1 MRWKWLFVFYW
12 KRLLKSKLYVGA
24 SILFFVLLLVRF
36 VLFFSD
42 DMNAGMEYS
51 GDLPSEVFMLV
62 QIVSLFYIVWFYFL
76 YSNELRYGVSSWFAD
91 GYRILLEK
99 MSALLAVHALCQG
112 IMLMM
117 SYGVFSLVYLFVGVE
132 PSDLYWSLLRFL
144 AVYQFGPL
152 VLTVLYGV
160 IIALLL
166 ETKKVSFFA
175 MLLVWILTGPMTT
188 ELFIDLSK
196 TVHARDWTSLL
207 FIGKHAI
214 QQAYDSYIGFEVDRG
229 GEWKWAAWFL
239 SLVGLALL
247 SSIRFT
253 QTRKE
258 RNAVLKAFLV
268 FPFLIVLTAYHS
280 LQTNTKAFTRADQ
293 TTELEEYRQ
302 MKQETKADLRY
313 RIQSYDISLHGS
325 RAVVRVALSQL
336 DTNRPTFQLYH
347 LYPLHSIE
355 ADHQPV
361 TFTRNGDLVTV
372 RLPKRT
378 STLTFSYEIV
388 DTALIPYTNGRI
400 VLLADR
406 AWYPKRRAS
415 HMYRAYE
422 YRVAGTRAWDGAFTD
437 QFVPNETYTFT
448 LNVDGDVLFCNVPKR
463 GTVYRGKAQ
472 AVTLIKGQGHQLVDQ
487 GYEITYPADWPHMA
501 ERAPTVIRQLKK
513 TFHHVQQIASTAV
526 SSLPNKIVFSSSGLS
541 SFMAHDH
548 LVYNTNFFSIG
559 TYHMERDYYEKMLRL
574 SVPPKGSRIMYNE
587 WISLATRWLMQKQGL
602 SVIDW
607 SSKSEWFESQPSS
620 VKKQIEAIYQ
630 AFQPLDV
637 DQKQQCLRTWYA
649 NMDDGWTWDRILEM
663 MQEVNGVGGRH

>member
-12 KRLLKSKLYVGA
+12 KRLLKSKLYIGA
-24 SILFFVLLLVRF
+24 SFSFFLLLAVRFTLFFT
-36 VLFFSD
+36 D
-42 DMNAGMEYS
+42 PYNMESY
-51 GDLPSEVFMLV
+51 GDIPHEVFMLV
-62 QIVSLFYIVWFYFL
+62 QIVSLFYIVWFYLL

-117 SYGVFSLVYLFVGVE
+117 SCGVFSIVYLFVGVE
-132 PSDLYWSLLRFL
+132 PSDLYLSLLRFL

-196 TVHARDWTSLL
+196 TVHARDWASLL

-214 QQAYDSYIGFEVDRG
+214 QRAYDSYIGFEVDRG

-293 TTELEEYRQ
+293 TTELEEYRRMPQ
-302 MKQETKADLRY
+302 TIKADLRY

-361 TFTRNGDLVTV
+361 KFTRNGDLVTV
-372 RLPKRT
+372 WLPKRT

-406 AWYPKRRAS
+406 AWYPKKRAT
-415 HMYRAYE
+415 HMYRTYE
-422 YRVAGTRAWDGAFTD
+422 YRVAGTRAWGGAFTD
-437 QFVPNETYTFT
+437 QFFPDETYTFT

-501 ERAPTVIRQLKK
+501 ERAPTVIHQMEK
-513 TFHHVQQIASTAV
+513 TFRHVQQIASTAV
-526 SSLPNKIVFSSSGLS
+526 SSLPNKIVFSSFGLS
-541 SFMAHDH
+541 SFLANDH
-548 LVYNTNFFSIG
+548 LVYNTNDLYGIDQ
-559 TYHMERDYYEKMLRL
+559 YIMEQNFYEKILRL

-587 WISLATRWLMQKQGL
+587 WISMATRWLMQKNDL
-602 SVIDW
+602 PVIDW

-649 NMDDGWTWDRILEM
+649 NMDDGWTWDRIFEM

>member
-12 KRLLKSKLYVGA
+12 KRLLKSKLYIGA
-24 SILFFVLLLVRF
+24 SFSFFLLLAVRFTLFFT
-36 VLFFSD
+36 D
-42 DMNAGMEYS
+42 PYNMESY
-51 GDLPSEVFMLV
+51 GDIPHEVFMLV
-62 QIVSLFYIVWFYFL
+62 QIVSLFYIVWFYLL

-99 MSALLAVHALCQG
+99 MSALLAVHALYQG

-117 SYGVFSLVYLFVGVE
+117 SCGVFSIVYLFVGVE
-132 PSDLYWSLLRFL
+132 PSDLYLSLLRFL

-196 TVHARDWTSLL
+196 TVHARDWASLL

-214 QQAYDSYIGFEVDRG
+214 QRAYDSYIGFEVDRG

-313 RIQSYDISLHGS
+313 RIQSYDLSLHGS

-336 DTNRPTFQLYH
+336 ETNRPTFQLYH

-361 TFTRNGDLVTV
+361 KFTRNGDLVTV
-372 RLPKRT
+372 WLPKRT

-406 AWYPKRRAS
+406 AWYPKKRAT
-415 HMYRAYE
+415 HMYRTYE
-422 YRVAGTRAWDGAFTD
+422 YRVAGTRAWGGAFTD
-437 QFVPNETYTFT
+437 QFFPDETYTFT

-501 ERAPTVIRQLKK
+501 ERAPTVIHQMEK
-513 TFHHVQQIASTAV
+513 TFRHVQQIASTAV
-526 SSLPNKIVFSSSGLS
+526 SSLPNKIVFSSFGLS
-541 SFMAHDH
+541 SFLANDH
-548 LVYNTNFFSIG
+548 LVYNTNDLYGIDQ
-559 TYHMERDYYEKMLRL
+559 YIMEQNFYEKILRL

-587 WISLATRWLMQKQGL
+587 WISLATRWLMQKNDL
-602 SVIDW
+602 PVIDW

-649 NMDDGWTWDRILEM
+649 NMDDGWTWDRIFEM

>member
-12 KRLLKSKLYVGA
+12 KRLLKSKLYIGA
-24 SILFFVLLLVRF
+24 SFSFFLLLAVRFTLFFT
-36 VLFFSD
+36 D
-42 DMNAGMEYS
+42 PYNMESY
-51 GDLPSEVFMLV
+51 GDIPHEVFMLV
-62 QIVSLFYIVWFYFL
+62 QIVSLFYIVWFYLL

-117 SYGVFSLVYLFVGVE
+117 SCGVFSLVYLFVGVE
-132 PSDLYWSLLRFL
+132 PSDLYLSLLRFL

-175 MLLVWILTGPMTT
+175 ILLVWILTGPMTT
-188 ELFIDLSK
+188 ELFIDLSE
-196 TVHARDWTSLL
+196 TVHARDWASLL

-214 QQAYDSYIGFEVDRG
+214 QRAYDSYIGFEVDRG

-293 TTELEEYRQ
+293 TTELEEYRH

-313 RIQSYDISLHGS
+313 RIQSYDLSLHGS

-336 DTNRPTFQLYH
+336 ETNRPTFQLYH

-361 TFTRNGDLVTV
+361 KFTRNGDLVTV
-372 RLPKRT
+372 WLPKRT

-415 HMYRAYE
+415 HMYRTHE
-422 YRVAGTRAWDGAFTD
+422 YRVAGMTVWDGAFTD
-437 QFVPNETYTFT
+437 QFFPNETYTFT

-463 GTVYRGKAQ
+463 GKGYQGKAQ

-501 ERAPTVIRQLKK
+501 ERAPTVIRQMEK
-513 TFHHVQQIASTAV
+513 TFRHVQQIASTAV
-526 SSLPNKIVFSSSGLS
+526 SSLPNKIVFSSFGLS
-541 SFMAHDH
+541 SFLANDH
-548 LVYNTNFFSIG
+548 LVYNTDDLYGIDQYIMEQNF
-559 TYHMERDYYEKMLRL
+559 YEKILRL

-602 SVIDW
+602 LVIDW

-649 NMDDGWTWDRILEM
+649 NMDDGWTWDRIFEM

>member
-12 KRLLKSKLYVGA
+12 KRLLKSKLYIGA
-24 SILFFVLLLVRF
+24 SFSFFLLLAVRFTLFFT
-36 VLFFSD
+36 D
-42 DMNAGMEYS
+42 PYNMESY
-51 GDLPSEVFMLV
+51 GDIPHEVFMLV
-62 QIVSLFYIVWFYFL
+62 QIVSLFYIVWFYLL

-117 SYGVFSLVYLFVGVE
+117 SCGVFSIVYLFVGVE
-132 PSDLYWSLLRFL
+132 PSDLYLSLLRFL

-196 TVHARDWTSLL
+196 TVHARDWASLL

-214 QQAYDSYIGFEVDRG
+214 QRAYDSYIGFEVDRG
-229 GEWKWAAWFL
+229 GEWKWPAWFL

-293 TTELEEYRQ
+293 TTELEEYRRMPQ
-302 MKQETKADLRY
+302 TIKADLRY

-361 TFTRNGDLVTV
+361 KFTRNGDLVTV
-372 RLPKRT
+372 WLPKRT

-406 AWYPKRRAS
+406 AWYPKKRAT
-415 HMYRAYE
+415 HMYRTYE
-422 YRVAGTRAWDGAFTD
+422 YRVAGTRAWGGAFTD
-437 QFVPNETYTFT
+437 QFFLDETYTFT

-501 ERAPTVIRQLKK
+501 ERAPTVIHQMEK
-513 TFHHVQQIASTAV
+513 TFRHVQQIASTAV
-526 SSLPNKIVFSSSGLS
+526 SSLPNKIVFSSFGLS
-541 SFMAHDH
+541 SFLANDH
-548 LVYNTNFFSIG
+548 LVYNTNDLYGIDQ
-559 TYHMERDYYEKMLRL
+559 YIMEQNFYEKILRL

-587 WISLATRWLMQKQGL
+587 WISMATRWLMQKNDL
-602 SVIDW
+602 PVIDW

-649 NMDDGWTWDRILEM
+649 NMDDGWTWDRIFEM

>member
-12 KRLLKSKLYVGA
+12 KRLLKSKLYIGA
-24 SILFFVLLLVRF
+24 SFSFFLLLAVRFTLFFT
-36 VLFFSD
+36 D
-42 DMNAGMEYS
+42 PYNMESY
-51 GDLPSEVFMLV
+51 GDIPHEVFMLV
-62 QIVSLFYIVWFYFL
+62 QIVSLFYIVWFYLL

-99 MSALLAVHALCQG
+99 MSALLAVHALYQG

-117 SYGVFSLVYLFVGVE
+117 SCGVFSIVYLFVGVE
-132 PSDLYWSLLRFL
+132 PSDLYLSLLRFL

-175 MLLVWILTGPMTT
+175 ILLVWILTGPMTT

-196 TVHARDWTSLL
+196 TVHARDWASLL

-214 QQAYDSYIGFEVDRG
+214 QRAYDSYIGFEVDRG

-313 RIQSYDISLHGS
+313 RIQSYDLSLHGS

-336 DTNRPTFQLYH
+336 ETNRPTFQLYH

-361 TFTRNGDLVTV
+361 KFTRNGDLVTV
-372 RLPKRT
+372 WLPKRT

-406 AWYPKRRAS
+406 AWYPKKRAT
-415 HMYRAYE
+415 HMYRTYE
-422 YRVAGTRAWDGAFTD
+422 YRVAGTRAWGGAFTD
-437 QFVPNETYTFT
+437 QFFPDETYTFT

-501 ERAPTVIRQLKK
+501 ERAPTVIHQMEK
-513 TFHHVQQIASTAV
+513 TFRHVQQIASTAV
-526 SSLPNKIVFSSSGLS
+526 SSLPNKIVFSSFGLS
-541 SFMAHDH
+541 SFLANDH
-548 LVYNTNFFSIG
+548 LVYNTNDLYGIDQ
-559 TYHMERDYYEKMLRL
+559 YIMEQNFYEKILRL

-587 WISLATRWLMQKQGL
+587 WISLATRWLMQKNDL
-602 SVIDW
+602 PVIDW

-649 NMDDGWTWDRILEM
+649 NMDDGWTWDRIFEM

>member
-12 KRLLKSKLYVGA
+12 KRLLKSKLYIGA
-24 SILFFVLLLVRF
+24 SFSFFLLLAVRFTLFFT
-36 VLFFSD
+36 D
-42 DMNAGMEYS
+42 PYNMESY
-51 GDLPSEVFMLV
+51 GDIPHEVFMLV
-62 QIVSLFYIVWFYFL
+62 QIVSLFYIVWFYLL

-99 MSALLAVHALCQG
+99 MSALLAVHALYQG

-117 SYGVFSLVYLFVGVE
+117 SCGVFSIVYLFVGVE
-132 PSDLYWSLLRFL
+132 PSDLYLSLLRFL

-175 MLLVWILTGPMTT
+175 ILLVWILTGPMTT

-196 TVHARDWTSLL
+196 TVHARDWASLL

-214 QQAYDSYIGFEVDRG
+214 QRAYDSYIGFEVDRG

-293 TTELEEYRQ
+293 TTELEEYRRMPQ
-302 MKQETKADLRY
+302 TIKADLRY
-313 RIQSYDISLHGS
+313 RIQSYDLSLHGS

-336 DTNRPTFQLYH
+336 ETNRPTFQLYH

-361 TFTRNGDLVTV
+361 KFTRNGDLVTV
-372 RLPKRT
+372 WLPKRT

-406 AWYPKRRAS
+406 AWYPKKRAT
-415 HMYRAYE
+415 HMYRTYE
-422 YRVAGTRAWDGAFTD
+422 YRVAGTRAWGGAFTD
-437 QFVPNETYTFT
+437 QFFPDETYTFT

-501 ERAPTVIRQLKK
+501 ERAPTVIHQMEK
-513 TFHHVQQIASTAV
+513 TFRHVQQIASTAV
-526 SSLPNKIVFSSSGLS
+526 SSLPNKIVFSSFGLS
-541 SFMAHDH
+541 SFLANDH
-548 LVYNTNFFSIG
+548 LVYNTNDLYGIDQ
-559 TYHMERDYYEKMLRL
+559 YIMEQNFYEKILRL

-587 WISLATRWLMQKQGL
+587 WISLATRWLMQKNDL
-602 SVIDW
+602 PVIDW

-649 NMDDGWTWDRILEM
+649 NMDDGWTWDRIFEM

>member
-12 KRLLKSKLYVGA
+12 KRLLKSKLYIGA
-24 SILFFVLLLVRF
+24 SFSFFLLLAVRFTLFFT
-36 VLFFSD
+36 D
-42 DMNAGMEYS
+42 PYNMESY
-51 GDLPSEVFMLV
+51 GDIPHEVFMLV
-62 QIVSLFYIVWFYFL
+62 QIVSLFYIVWFYLL

-117 SYGVFSLVYLFVGVE
+117 SCGVFSLVYLFVGVE
-132 PSDLYWSLLRFL
+132 PSDLYLSLLRFL

-175 MLLVWILTGPMTT
+175 ILLVWILTGPMTT
-188 ELFIDLSK
+188 ELFIDLTE
-196 TVHARDWTSLL
+196 TVHARDWAPLL

-214 QQAYDSYIGFEVDRG
+214 QRAYDSYIGFEVDRG

-313 RIQSYDISLHGS
+313 RIQSYDLSLHGS

-336 DTNRPTFQLYH
+336 ETNRPTFQLYH

-361 TFTRNGDLVTV
+361 KFTRNGDLVTV
-372 RLPKRT
+372 WLPKRT

-415 HMYRAYE
+415 HMYRTHE
-422 YRVAGTRAWDGAFTD
+422 YRVAGMTVWDGAFTD
-437 QFVPNETYTFT
+437 QFFPNETYTFT

-463 GTVYRGKAQ
+463 GKGYQGKAQ

-501 ERAPTVIRQLKK
+501 ERAPTVIRQMEK
-513 TFHHVQQIASTAV
+513 TFRHVQQIASTAV
-526 SSLPNKIVFSSSGLS
+526 SSLPNKIVFSSFGLS
-541 SFMAHDH
+541 SFLANDH
-548 LVYNTNFFSIG
+548 LVYNTDDLYGIDQYIMEQNF
-559 TYHMERDYYEKMLRL
+559 YEKILRL

-602 SVIDW
+602 LVIDW

-649 NMDDGWTWDRILEM
+649 NMDDGWTWDRIFEM

>member
-12 KRLLKSKLYVGA
+12 KRLLKSKLYIGA
-24 SILFFVLLLVRF
+24 SFSFFLLLAVRFTLFFT
-36 VLFFSD
+36 D
-42 DMNAGMEYS
+42 PYNMESY
-51 GDLPSEVFMLV
+51 GDIPHEVFMLV
-62 QIVSLFYIVWFYFL
+62 QIVSLFYIVWFYLL

-117 SYGVFSLVYLFVGVE
+117 SCGVFSLVYLFVGVE
-132 PSDLYWSLLRFL
+132 PSDLYLSLLRFL

-175 MLLVWILTGPMTT
+175 ILLVWILTGPMTT
-188 ELFIDLSK
+188 ELFIDLSE
-196 TVHARDWTSLL
+196 TVHARDWASLL

-214 QQAYDSYIGFEVDRG
+214 QRAYDSYIGFEVDRG

-313 RIQSYDISLHGS
+313 RIQSYDLSLHGS

-336 DTNRPTFQLYH
+336 ETNRPTFQLYH

-361 TFTRNGDLVTV
+361 KFTRNGDLVTV
-372 RLPKRT
+372 WLPKRT

-415 HMYRAYE
+415 HMYRTYE
-422 YRVAGTRAWDGAFTD
+422 YRVAGMTVWDGAFTD
-437 QFVPNETYTFT
+437 QFFPNETYTFT

-463 GTVYRGKAQ
+463 GKGYQGKAQ

-501 ERAPTVIRQLKK
+501 ERAPTVIRQMEK
-513 TFHHVQQIASTAV
+513 TFRHVQQIASTAV
-526 SSLPNKIVFSSSGLS
+526 SSLPNKIVFSSFGLS
-541 SFMAHDH
+541 SFLANDH
-548 LVYNTNFFSIG
+548 LVYNTDDLYGIDQYIMEQNF
-559 TYHMERDYYEKMLRL
+559 YEKILRL

-602 SVIDW
+602 LVIDW

-649 NMDDGWTWDRILEM
+649 NMDDGWTWDRIFEM

>member
-12 KRLLKSKLYVGA
+12 KRLLKSKLYIGA
-24 SILFFVLLLVRF
+24 SFSFFLLLAVRFTLFFT
-36 VLFFSD
+36 D
-42 DMNAGMEYS
+42 PYNMESY
-51 GDLPSEVFMLV
+51 GDIPHEVFMLV
-62 QIVSLFYIVWFYFL
+62 QIVSLFYIVWFYLL

-117 SYGVFSLVYLFVGVE
+117 SCGVFSIVYLFVGVE
-132 PSDLYWSLLRFL
+132 PSDLYLSLLRFL

-196 TVHARDWTSLL
+196 TVHARDWASLL

-229 GEWKWAAWFL
+229 GEWKLATWL
-239 SLVGLALL
+239 LVLLGLALL
-247 SSIRFT
+247 SSIRFA

-258 RNAVLKAFLV
+258 RHTILKALLV
-268 FPFLIVLTAYHS
+268 FPVLIVLTAYSS

-293 TTELEEYRQ
+293 TTELEEYRRMPQ
-302 MKQETKADLRY
+302 TIKADLRY

-361 TFTRNGDLVTV
+361 KFTRNGDLVTV
-372 RLPKRT
+372 WLPKRT

-406 AWYPKRRAS
+406 AWYPKKRAT
-415 HMYRAYE
+415 HMYRTYE
-422 YRVAGTRAWDGAFTD
+422 YRVAGTRAWGGAFTD
-437 QFVPNETYTFT
+437 QFFPDETYTFT

-501 ERAPTVIRQLKK
+501 ERAPTVIHQMEK
-513 TFHHVQQIASTAV
+513 TFRHVQQIASTAV
-526 SSLPNKIVFSSSGLS
+526 SSLPNKIVFSSFGLS
-541 SFMAHDH
+541 SFLANDH
-548 LVYNTNFFSIG
+548 LVYNTNDLYGIDQ
-559 TYHMERDYYEKMLRL
+559 YIMEQNFYEKILRL

-649 NMDDGWTWDRILEM
+649 NMDDGWTWDRIFEM

>member
-1 MRWKWLFVFYW
+1 MMRWKWLFVFYW

-280 LQTNTKAFTRADQ
+280 LQTNTKAFTRPI
-293 TTELEEYRQ
+293 R
-302 MKQETKADLRY
+302 RPN
-313 RIQSYDISLHGS
+313 S
-325 RAVVRVALSQL
+325 R
-336 DTNRPTFQLYH
+336 N
-347 LYPLHSIE
+347 
-355 ADHQPV
+355 
-361 TFTRNGDLVTV
+361 
-372 RLPKRT
+372 
-378 STLTFSYEIV
+378 
-388 DTALIPYTNGRI
+388 TAR
-400 VLLADR
+400 
-406 AWYPKRRAS
+406 
-415 HMYRAYE
+415 
-422 YRVAGTRAWDGAFTD
+422 
-437 QFVPNETYTFT
+437 
-448 LNVDGDVLFCNVPKR
+448 
-463 GTVYRGKAQ
+463 
-472 AVTLIKGQGHQLVDQ
+472 
-487 GYEITYPADWPHMA
+487 
-501 ERAPTVIRQLKK
+501 
-513 TFHHVQQIASTAV
+513 
-526 SSLPNKIVFSSSGLS
+526 
-541 SFMAHDH
+541 
-548 LVYNTNFFSIG
+548 
-559 TYHMERDYYEKMLRL
+559 
-574 SVPPKGSRIMYNE
+574 
-587 WISLATRWLMQKQGL
+587 
-602 SVIDW
+602 
-607 SSKSEWFESQPSS
+607 
-620 VKKQIEAIYQ
+620 
-630 AFQPLDV
+630 
-637 DQKQQCLRTWYA
+637 
-649 NMDDGWTWDRILEM
+649 
-663 MQEVNGVGGRH
+663 

>member
-12 KRLLKSKLYVGA
+12 KRLLKSKLYIGA
-24 SILFFVLLLVRF
+24 SFSFFLLLAVRFTLFFT
-36 VLFFSD
+36 D
-42 DMNAGMEYS
+42 PYNMESY
-51 GDLPSEVFMLV
+51 GDIPHEVFMLV
-62 QIVSLFYIVWFYFL
+62 QIVSLFYIVRFYLL

-99 MSALLAVHALCQG
+99 MSALLAVHALYQG

-152 VLTVLYGV
+152 VLTVLYGI

-196 TVHARDWTSLL
+196 TVHARDWASLL

-214 QQAYDSYIGFEVDRG
+214 QRAYDSYIGFEVDRG
-229 GEWKWAAWFL
+229 GEWKWVAWFL

-313 RIQSYDISLHGS
+313 RIQSYDLSLHGS

-336 DTNRPTFQLYH
+336 ETNRPTFQLYH

-415 HMYRAYE
+415 HMYQAYE
-422 YRVAGTRAWDGAFTD
+422 YQVAGTRAWDGAFTD

-463 GTVYRGKAQ
+463 GTGYRGKAQ
-472 AVTLIKGQGHQLVDQ
+472 AITLIKGQGHQLVDQ

-501 ERAPTVIRQLKK
+501 ERAPTVIHQMEK
-513 TFHHVQQIASTAV
+513 TFRHVQQIASTAV
-526 SSLPNKIVFSSSGLS
+526 SSLPNKIVFSSFGLS
-541 SFMAHDH
+541 SFLANDH
-548 LVYNTNFFSIG
+548 LVYNTNDLYGIDQ
-559 TYHMERDYYEKMLRL
+559 YIMEQNFYEKILRL

-587 WISLATRWLMQKQGL
+587 WISLATRWLMQKNDL
-602 SVIDW
+602 PVIDW

>member
-12 KRLLKSKLYVGA
+12 KRLLKSKLYIGA
-24 SILFFVLLLVRF
+24 SFSFFLLLAVRFTLFFT
-36 VLFFSD
+36 D
-42 DMNAGMEYS
+42 PYNMESY
-51 GDLPSEVFMLV
+51 GDIPHEVFMLV
-62 QIVSLFYIVWFYFL
+62 QIVSLFYIVWFYLL

-99 MSALLAVHALCQG
+99 MSALLAVHALYQG

-117 SYGVFSLVYLFVGVE
+117 SCGVFSIVYLFVGVE
-132 PSDLYWSLLRFL
+132 PSDLYLSLLRFL

-175 MLLVWILTGPMTT
+175 ILLVWILTGPMTT

-196 TVHARDWTSLL
+196 TVHARDWASLL

-214 QQAYDSYIGFEVDRG
+214 QRAYDSYIGFEVDRG

-302 MKQETKADLRY
+302 MKQETNADLRY
-313 RIQSYDISLHGS
+313 RIQSYDLSLHGS

-336 DTNRPTFQLYH
+336 ETNRPTFQLYH

-361 TFTRNGDLVTV
+361 KFTRNGDLVTV
-372 RLPKRT
+372 WLPKRT

-415 HMYRAYE
+415 HMYRTYE
-422 YRVAGTRAWDGAFTD
+422 YRMAGMTVWDGAFTD
-437 QFVPNETYTFT
+437 QFFPDETYTFT

-487 GYEITYPADWPHMA
+487 GYEIIYPADWPHMA
-501 ERAPTVIRQLKK
+501 ERAPTVIRQMEK
-513 TFHHVQQIASTAV
+513 TFRHVQQIASTAV
-526 SSLPNKIVFSSSGLS
+526 SSLPNKIVFSSFGLS
-541 SFMAHDH
+541 SFLAHDH
-548 LVYNTNFFSIG
+548 LVYNTDDLYGIDQYIMEQNF
-559 TYHMERDYYEKMLRL
+559 YEKILRL

-587 WISLATRWLMQKQGL
+587 WISLATRWLMQKNDL
-602 SVIDW
+602 PVIDW
-607 SSKSEWFESQPSS
+607 SSKSEWFESQPQS
-620 VKKQIEAIYQ
+620 VQKQIESVYSE
-630 AFQPLDV
+630 FQSLDV
-637 DQKQQCLRTWYA
+637 DQKQQLLRTWYE
-649 NMDDGWTWDRILEM
+649 NMDDAWTWDRVIEI
-663 MQEVNGVGGRH
+663 MQEVKGVGGRH

>member
-12 KRLLKSKLYVGA
+12 KRLLKSKLYIGA
-24 SILFFVLLLVRF
+24 SFSFFLLLAVRFTLFFT
-36 VLFFSD
+36 D
-42 DMNAGMEYS
+42 PYNMESY
-51 GDLPSEVFMLV
+51 GDIPHEVFMLV
-62 QIVSLFYIVWFYFL
+62 QIVSLFYIVWFYLL

-117 SYGVFSLVYLFVGVE
+117 SCGVFSLVYLFVGVE
-132 PSDLYWSLLRFL
+132 PSDLYLSLLRFL

-175 MLLVWILTGPMTT
+175 ILLVWILTGPMTT
-188 ELFIDLSK
+188 ELFIDLSE
-196 TVHARDWTSLL
+196 TVHARDWASLL

-214 QQAYDSYIGFEVDRG
+214 QRAYDSYIGFEVDRG

-313 RIQSYDISLHGS
+313 RIQSYDLSLHGS

-336 DTNRPTFQLYH
+336 ETNRPTFQLYH

-361 TFTRNGDLVTV
+361 KFTRNGDLVTV
-372 RLPKRT
+372 WLPKRT

-415 HMYRAYE
+415 HMYRTHE
-422 YRVAGTRAWDGAFTD
+422 YRVAGMTVWDGAFTD
-437 QFVPNETYTFT
+437 QFFPNETYTFT

-463 GTVYRGKAQ
+463 GKGYQGKAQ

-501 ERAPTVIRQLKK
+501 ERAPTVIRQMEK
-513 TFHHVQQIASTAV
+513 TFRHVQQIASTAV
-526 SSLPNKIVFSSSGLS
+526 SSLPNKIVFSSFGLS
-541 SFMAHDH
+541 SFLANDH
-548 LVYNTNFFSIG
+548 LVYNTDDLYGIDQYIMEQNF
-559 TYHMERDYYEKMLRL
+559 YEKILRL

-602 SVIDW
+602 LVIDW

-649 NMDDGWTWDRILEM
+649 NMDDGWTWDRIFEM

>member
-1 MRWKWLFVFYW
+1 M
-12 KRLLKSKLYVGA
+12 KSKLYIGA
-24 SILFFVLLLVRF
+24 SFSFFLLLAVRFTLFFT
-36 VLFFSD
+36 D
-42 DMNAGMEYS
+42 PYNMESY
-51 GDLPSEVFMLV
+51 GDIPHEVFMLV
-62 QIVSLFYIVWFYFL
+62 QIVSLFYIVWFYLL

-99 MSALLAVHALCQG
+99 MSALLAVHALYQG

-117 SYGVFSLVYLFVGVE
+117 SCGVFSIVYLFVGVE
-132 PSDLYWSLLRFL
+132 PSDLYLSLLRFL

-175 MLLVWILTGPMTT
+175 ILLVWILTGPMTT

-196 TVHARDWTSLL
+196 TVHARDWASLL

-214 QQAYDSYIGFEVDRG
+214 QRAYDSYIGFEVDRG

-313 RIQSYDISLHGS
+313 RIQSYDLSLHGS

-336 DTNRPTFQLYH
+336 ETNRPTFQLYH

-361 TFTRNGDLVTV
+361 KFTRNGDLVTV
-372 RLPKRT
+372 WLPKRT

-406 AWYPKRRAS
+406 AWYPKKRAT
-415 HMYRAYE
+415 HMYRTYE
-422 YRVAGTRAWDGAFTD
+422 YRVAGTRAWGGAFTD
-437 QFVPNETYTFT
+437 QFFPDETYTFT

-501 ERAPTVIRQLKK
+501 ERAPTVIHQMEK
-513 TFHHVQQIASTAV
+513 TFRHVQQIASTAV
-526 SSLPNKIVFSSSGLS
+526 SSLPNKIVFSSFGLS
-541 SFMAHDH
+541 SFLANDH
-548 LVYNTNFFSIG
+548 LVYNTNDLYGIDQ
-559 TYHMERDYYEKMLRL
+559 YIMEQNFYEKILRL

-587 WISLATRWLMQKQGL
+587 WISLATRWLMQKNDL
-602 SVIDW
+602 PVIDW

-649 NMDDGWTWDRILEM
+649 NMDDGWTWDRIFEM

>member
-12 KRLLKSKLYVGA
+12 KRLLKSKLYIGA
-24 SILFFVLLLVRF
+24 SFSFFLLLAVRFTLFFT
-36 VLFFSD
+36 D
-42 DMNAGMEYS
+42 PYNMESY
-51 GDLPSEVFMLV
+51 GDIPHEVFMLV
-62 QIVSLFYIVWFYFL
+62 QIVSLFYIVWFYLL

-99 MSALLAVHALCQG
+99 MSALLAVHALYQG

-117 SYGVFSLVYLFVGVE
+117 SCGVFSIVYLFVGVE

-175 MLLVWILTGPMTT
+175 ILLVWILTGPMTT

-196 TVHARDWTSLL
+196 TVHARDWASLL

-214 QQAYDSYIGFEVDRG
+214 QRAYDSYIGFEVDRG

-313 RIQSYDISLHGS
+313 RIQSYDLSLHGS

-336 DTNRPTFQLYH
+336 ETNRPTFQLYH

-361 TFTRNGDLVTV
+361 KFTRNGDLVTV
-372 RLPKRT
+372 WLPKRT

-406 AWYPKRRAS
+406 AWYPKKRAT
-415 HMYRAYE
+415 HMYRTYE
-422 YRVAGTRAWDGAFTD
+422 YRVAGTRAWGGAFTD
-437 QFVPNETYTFT
+437 QFFPDETYTFT

-501 ERAPTVIRQLKK
+501 ERAPTVIHQMEK
-513 TFHHVQQIASTAV
+513 TFRHVQQIASTAV
-526 SSLPNKIVFSSSGLS
+526 SSLPNKIVFSSFGLS
-541 SFMAHDH
+541 SFLANDH
-548 LVYNTNFFSIG
+548 LVYNTNDLYGIDQ
-559 TYHMERDYYEKMLRL
+559 YIMEQNFYEKILRL

-649 NMDDGWTWDRILEM
+649 NMDDGWTWDRIFEM

>member
-12 KRLLKSKLYVGA
+12 KRLLKSKLYIGA
-24 SILFFVLLLVRF
+24 SFSFFLLLAVRFTLFFT
-36 VLFFSD
+36 D
-42 DMNAGMEYS
+42 PYNMESY
-51 GDLPSEVFMLV
+51 GDIPHEVFMLV
-62 QIVSLFYIVWFYFL
+62 QIVSLFYIVWFYLL

-117 SYGVFSLVYLFVGVE
+117 SCGVFSIVYLFVGVE
-132 PSDLYWSLLRFL
+132 PSDLYLSLLRFL

-196 TVHARDWTSLL
+196 TVHARDWASLL

-214 QQAYDSYIGFEVDRG
+214 QRAYDSYIGFEVDRG

-293 TTELEEYRQ
+293 TTELEEYRRMPQ
-302 MKQETKADLRY
+302 TIKADLRY

-361 TFTRNGDLVTV
+361 KFTRNGDLVTV
-372 RLPKRT
+372 WLPKRT

-406 AWYPKRRAS
+406 AWYPKKRAT
-415 HMYRAYE
+415 HMYRTYE
-422 YRVAGTRAWDGAFTD
+422 YRVAGTRAWGGAFTD
-437 QFVPNETYTFT
+437 QFFPDETYTFT

-501 ERAPTVIRQLKK
+501 ERAPTVIHQMEK
-513 TFHHVQQIASTAV
+513 TFRHVQQIASTAV
-526 SSLPNKIVFSSSGLS
+526 SSLPNKIVFSSFGLS
-541 SFMAHDH
+541 SFLANDH
-548 LVYNTNFFSIG
+548 LVYNTNDLYGIDQ
-559 TYHMERDYYEKMLRL
+559 YIMEQNFYEKILRL

-587 WISLATRWLMQKQGL
+587 WISLATRWLMQKNDL
-602 SVIDW
+602 PVIDW

-649 NMDDGWTWDRILEM
+649 NMDDGWTWDRIFEM

>member
-12 KRLLKSKLYVGA
+12 KRLLKSKLYIGA
-24 SILFFVLLLVRF
+24 SFSFFLLLAVRFTLFFT
-36 VLFFSD
+36 D
-42 DMNAGMEYS
+42 PYNMESY
-51 GDLPSEVFMLV
+51 GDIPHEVFMLV
-62 QIVSLFYIVWFYFL
+62 QIVSLFYIVWFYLL

-117 SYGVFSLVYLFVGVE
+117 SCGVFSIVYLFVGVE
-132 PSDLYWSLLRFL
+132 PSDLYLSLLRFL

-196 TVHARDWTSLL
+196 TVHARDWASLL

-214 QQAYDSYIGFEVDRG
+214 QRAYDSYIGFEVDRG

-293 TTELEEYRQ
+293 TTELEEYRRMPQ
-302 MKQETKADLRY
+302 TIKADLRY

-361 TFTRNGDLVTV
+361 KFTRNGDLVTV
-372 RLPKRT
+372 WLPKRT

-406 AWYPKRRAS
+406 AWYPKKRAT
-415 HMYRAYE
+415 HMYRTYE
-422 YRVAGTRAWDGAFTD
+422 YRVAGTRAWGGAFTD
-437 QFVPNETYTFT
+437 QFFLDETYTFT

-501 ERAPTVIRQLKK
+501 ERAPTVIHQMEK
-513 TFHHVQQIASTAV
+513 TFRHVQQIASTAV
-526 SSLPNKIVFSSSGLS
+526 SSLPNKIVFSSFGLS
-541 SFMAHDH
+541 SFLANDH
-548 LVYNTNFFSIG
+548 LVYNTNDLYGIDQ
-559 TYHMERDYYEKMLRL
+559 YIMEQNFYEKILRL

-587 WISLATRWLMQKQGL
+587 WISMATRWLMQKNDL
-602 SVIDW
+602 PVIDW

-649 NMDDGWTWDRILEM
+649 NMDDGWTWDRIFEM

>member
-12 KRLLKSKLYVGA
+12 KRLLKSKLYIGA
-24 SILFFVLLLVRF
+24 SFSFFLLLAVRFTLFFT
-36 VLFFSD
+36 D
-42 DMNAGMEYS
+42 PYNMESY
-51 GDLPSEVFMLV
+51 GDIPHEVFMLV
-62 QIVSLFYIVWFYFL
+62 QIVSLFYIVCFYLL

-99 MSALLAVHALCQG
+99 MSALLAVHALYQG

-214 QQAYDSYIGFEVDRG
+214 QRAYDSYIGFEVDRG

-313 RIQSYDISLHGS
+313 RIQSYDLSLHGS

-336 DTNRPTFQLYH
+336 ETNRPTFQLYH

-361 TFTRNGDLVTV
+361 KFTRNGDLVTV
-372 RLPKRT
+372 WLPKRT

-406 AWYPKRRAS
+406 AWYPKKRAT
-415 HMYRAYE
+415 HMYRTYE

-437 QFVPNETYTFT
+437 QFFPDETYTFT

-463 GTVYRGKAQ
+463 GTVYRGRAQ

-501 ERAPTVIRQLKK
+501 ERAPTVIHQMEK
-513 TFHHVQQIASTAV
+513 TFRHVQQIASTAV
-526 SSLPNKIVFSSSGLS
+526 SSLPNKIVFSSFGLS
-541 SFMAHDH
+541 SFLANDH
-548 LVYNTNFFSIG
+548 LVYNTNDLYGIDQ
-559 TYHMERDYYEKMLRL
+559 YIMEQNFYEKILRL

-587 WISLATRWLMQKQGL
+587 WISLATRWLMQKNDL
-602 SVIDW
+602 PVIDW

-649 NMDDGWTWDRILEM
+649 NMDDGWTWDRIFEM